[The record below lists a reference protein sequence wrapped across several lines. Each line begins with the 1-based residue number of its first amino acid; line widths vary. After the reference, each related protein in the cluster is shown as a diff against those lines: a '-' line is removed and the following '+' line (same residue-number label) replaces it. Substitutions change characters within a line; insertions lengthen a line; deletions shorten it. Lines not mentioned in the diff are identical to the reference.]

1 MFTLSVFGRLK
12 LWQTFAILSLIGLL
26 LASIPTYLYTREA
39 GKALDAYSAEQI
51 GLPAAAKVL
60 KAIQLTQQHRGLSA
74 LLLGNVPGS
83 EEKRAEKQKEADAA
97 YAEVDTMIKGMGSAD
112 ITQAWSAPRSDWE
125 ALRAA
130 VAGKTITVPESY
142 AGHVRLLAK
151 LLKVNELVAD
161 FYVLSLDPD
170 KDSYQLI
177 QSMYFQ
183 MPNLSEELGQLRAK
197 GAGLLAKKDATPA
210 ERQSIS
216 AIIARVN
223 DRMYQTANSF
233 NKAAAENP
241 VIPTKLGGLMA
252 EATTLAHGLTET
264 ATKEIVGAEALTFSA
279 PEYVAQSTRAID
291 AQFATNTAARALL
304 EAMMADKVEAFHKTR
319 WLMLGSMLALVA
331 CAGYFTLMIT
341 RGVTVP
347 LNNAIAVAQAVAK
360 GNLVNDFDVGATN
373 EVGQMLRA
381 LKEMND
387 SLRTIVSD
395 VRGSIENISA
405 ASRDIASGNADV
417 SARLES
423 QASNLEETASSMEE
437 LTSTVRQNA
446 DNARQANDLVLGA
459 STAANKGGS
468 VVSQVVQTMGE
479 INDGSRKIVDII
491 GVIDGI
497 AFQTNILAL
506 NAAVEAARAGEQGRG
521 FAVVASEVR
530 NLAQRSASAAKE
542 IKDLITH
549 SVEKVEA
556 GNQLADQAGQA
567 MGEIQSSV
575 RRITE
580 IMSEIAVASAEQ
592 GSGIEQINQAVTQM
606 DDMTQQNAALVE
618 QTAAA
623 SSSLQDQAASLVSSM
638 SIFTLGNEQP
648 RLEMRKSTPPPRVA
662 TARRSTAL
670 RRVGN
675 AEH

>member
-1 MFTLSVFGRLK
+1 M
-12 LWQTFAILSLIGLL
+12 
-26 LASIPTYLYTREA
+26 LASIPTFLYTREA
-39 GKALDAYSAEQI
+39 GKALGAYSAEQE
-51 GLPAAAKVL
+51 GLPAVASVMKV
-60 KAIQLTQQHRGLSA
+60 IQTTQQHRGLSA

-83 EEKRAEKQKEADAA
+83 EEKRSAKQREADAA
-97 YAEVDTMIKGMGSAD
+97 YEVVDKLMKTIDNPALVQS
-112 ITQAWSAPRSDWE
+112 WSGARTDWD

-130 VAGKTITVPESY
+130 VSGKTITVPESY
-142 AGHVRLLAK
+142 AGHVRIIAK
-151 LLKVNELVAD
+151 LLKVNELVGD
-161 FYVLSLDPD
+161 HFVLSLDPD

-177 QSMYFQ
+177 QAMYYQ
-183 MPNLSEELGQLRAK
+183 LPVLTEQLGQLRAK
-197 GAGLLAKKDATPA
+197 GAGLLAKKEADPA
-210 ERQSIS
+210 ERLAIS
-216 AIIARVN
+216 SIIARVN
-223 DRMYQTANSF
+223 DRLDQTANAF
-233 NKAAAENP
+233 GKATAANP
-241 VIPTKLGGLMA
+241 AIGEKLGPLMT
-252 EATTLAHGLTET
+252 EATTLATGLTAT
-264 ATKEIVGAEALTFSA
+264 ATKEIVTAEALAFDA
-279 PEYVAQSTRAID
+279 PEYVAISTRTID
-291 AQFATNTAARALL
+291 AQFALNAAARTLL
-304 EAMMADKVEAFHKTR
+304 EDMMVVKVAAFHETR
-319 WLMLGSMLALVA
+319 WFMLGSMLALVLL
-331 CAGYFTLMIT
+331 AGFFTLMIT
-341 RGVTVP
+341 RAVTVP
-347 LNNAIAVAQAVAK
+347 LHNAITVAQSVAN
-360 GNLVNDFDVGATN
+360 GNLVNEFDVGASN

-381 LKEMND
+381 LKQMND
-387 SLRTIVSD
+387 SLRSIVGD

-405 ASRDIASGNADV
+405 ATRDIASGNADV
-417 SARLES
+417 SARLEA

-459 STAANKGGS
+459 AQAANKGGT

-542 IKDLITH
+542 IKDLITR

-556 GNQLADQAGQA
+556 GNQLADQAGVA
-567 MGEIQSSV
+567 MGEIQGSV

-592 GSGIEQINQAVTQM
+592 GAGIEQINQAVTQM

-623 SSSLQDQAASLVSSM
+623 SSSLQEQASTLVASM
-638 SIFTLGNEQP
+638 SIFTLGNEKPALTMRREASQP
-648 RLEMRKSTPPPRVA
+648 RLA
-662 TARRSTAL
+662 ARRAPAL
-670 RRVGN
+670 RQVNG